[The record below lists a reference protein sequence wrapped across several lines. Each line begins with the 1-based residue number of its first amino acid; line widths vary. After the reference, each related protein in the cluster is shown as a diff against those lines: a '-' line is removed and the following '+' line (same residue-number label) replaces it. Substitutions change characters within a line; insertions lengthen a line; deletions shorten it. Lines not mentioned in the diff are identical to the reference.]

1 MGAGC
6 PLSRSLAKR
15 PRLRGS
21 CPEGAQDWSAAGGP
35 GLLERG
41 HPAPLASLA
50 GIGCA
55 AVSDETKWP
64 EEPAERVRELVE
76 GVLDEL
82 DLDGEVEI
90 REDDDRIEAAGSG
103 QDDAGLAIGK
113 SRPTLDARPR
123 VSFQAA
129 V

>member
-64 EEPAERVRELVE
+64 EKPAEWVGELVQWD
-76 GVLDEL
+76 LDEL

-90 REDDDRIEAAGSG
+90 REDDDRFEAEVSREDNDEGWK
-103 QDDAGLAIGK
+103 GK
-113 SRPTLDARPR
+113 TGEKVTDMQRLC
-123 VSFQAA
+123 
-129 V
+129 